1 MSIQDQPAQH
11 HNGCKGQRSLR
22 RSWRGL
28 AAMADDCSQHIR
40 CNTDLHLWLPH
51 SSPWLIKAERLH
63 KPLFLQDCCPL
74 RQEYQCYER
83 GNHILKQK
91 KVNLDM
97 TLRTFAPSPWGIQP
111 HFWWNSDG
119 HWADRKPCLI
129 HDSGPSS
136 SISSF
141 SHFRSVAQSCPTLCD
156 PMDYSMLGFPV
167 HHQLPE
173 LTQTHVHRVGD
184 AIQPSHPLSSS
195 PPAFNI
201 SQHQGLFQ
209 WVHSSHQ
216 VAKVLEFQL
225 QHRSFQWMFR
235 TDLL

>member
-1 MSIQDQPAQH
+1 MYLFCSKGYKNLEESSATGHTGPGWHLRRVGVAIVCIRADPYLSKRPNHHSSHPDKHQMSIQDQPAQH

-22 RSWRGL
+22 RSWQGL

-97 TLRTFAPSPWGIQP
+97 TLRTSAPSTWGIQP
-111 HFWWNSDG
+111 HF
-119 HWADRKPCLI
+119 
-129 HDSGPSS
+129 
-136 SISSF
+136 
-141 SHFRSVAQSCPTLCD
+141 
-156 PMDYSMLGFPV
+156 
-167 HHQLPE
+167 
-173 LTQTHVHRVGD
+173 
-184 AIQPSHPLSSS
+184 
-195 PPAFNI
+195 
-201 SQHQGLFQ
+201 
-209 WVHSSHQ
+209 
-216 VAKVLEFQL
+216 
-225 QHRSFQWMFR
+225 
-235 TDLL
+235 

>member
-1 MSIQDQPAQH
+1 MYLHRQCIRGDPSLSKRPNHHSSHPDKHQMSIQDQPAQH

-97 TLRTFAPSPWGIQP
+97 TLRTSAPSPWGIQP
-111 HFWWNSDG
+111 HF
-119 HWADRKPCLI
+119 
-129 HDSGPSS
+129 
-136 SISSF
+136 
-141 SHFRSVAQSCPTLCD
+141 
-156 PMDYSMLGFPV
+156 
-167 HHQLPE
+167 
-173 LTQTHVHRVGD
+173 
-184 AIQPSHPLSSS
+184 
-195 PPAFNI
+195 
-201 SQHQGLFQ
+201 
-209 WVHSSHQ
+209 
-216 VAKVLEFQL
+216 
-225 QHRSFQWMFR
+225 
-235 TDLL
+235 